1 MGGRITHSQ
10 FADVEPRTQPKTPK
24 MLLVGK
30 DAVPTFKA
38 VSSKFSKESSAG
50 HPFVHIHICVHEH
63 ICARARAHTRV
74 RAHTHTHTHTHTE
87 WELIPSEGLLV

>member
-63 ICARARAHTRV
+63 TYMCTCARAHTRA
-74 RAHTHTHTHTHTE
+74 RTHTHTHTHRVGTHPE
-87 WELIPSEGLLV
+87 